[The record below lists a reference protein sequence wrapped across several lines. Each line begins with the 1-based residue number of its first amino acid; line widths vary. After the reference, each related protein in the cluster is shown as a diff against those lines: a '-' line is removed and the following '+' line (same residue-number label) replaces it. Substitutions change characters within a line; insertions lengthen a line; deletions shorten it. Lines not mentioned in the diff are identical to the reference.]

1 MFYSRLCYT
10 FTFSK
15 RNLNYF
21 PILPKTDN
29 MNVEH
34 YTSFIPA
41 KKSISSVFHV
51 SKKAE
56 TMVLSFL
63 AVIGI
68 AGSIFLVTSSAS
80 YKSSGPSLPEYGA
93 MSAFL
98 TNLES
103 ENKMSSDFNKYVKMG
118 NKGKAGDAIVMTF
131 LQDEKASRYVMDM
144 GDGVRLV
151 VTQKNLMYTY
161 EKPGKYTI
169 ELKEIQR
176 GILHL
181 RGTKVVKVKE

>member
-1 MFYSRLCYT
+1 MR
-10 FTFSK
+10 
-15 RNLNYF
+15 
-21 PILPKTDN
+21 I
-29 MNVEH
+29 EH
-34 YTSFIPA
+34 YTPSLSA
-41 KKSISSVFHV
+41 KKQIQGIFHV

-56 TMVLSFL
+56 SMVLSFL

-68 AGSIFLVTSSAS
+68 AGTIFLITNRPS
-80 YKSSGPSLPEYGA
+80 YQNPGPSLPEYGA
-93 MSAFL
+93 VSSFL
-98 TNLES
+98 SNLEA
-103 ENKMSSDFNKYVKMG
+103 ENQLSSDFNKYIKMAG
-118 NKGKAGDAIVMTF
+118 KGKVGEAVIITF

-151 VTQKNLMYTY
+151 VTQKDLFYTY

-181 RGTKVVKVKE
+181 RGTKTVKIKE